1 MPEQPQ
7 ASPEQEQCSA
17 APPLQQ
23 IDIRAEIKA
32 AVNEATELALRFSQ
46 ATHTIGQLE
55 ERCRSYQEKLEQSC
69 NQVAELQEQVK
80 LLPAPTAVA
89 LLEQRLAQAETELEA
104 EKKKTWW
111 QKLFG

>member
-1 MPEQPQ
+1 M
-7 ASPEQEQCSA
+7 
-17 APPLQQ
+17 PPLQQ

-32 AVNEATELALRFSQ
+32 AVNEATDLALRFSQ

-55 ERCRSYQEKLEQSC
+55 ERVRGYQEKLEQSH

-89 LLEQRLAQAETELEA
+89 LLEQRLAQAEQALAESKTDLETER
-104 EKKKTWW
+104 KKTWW
-111 QKLFG
+111 QKLVGG